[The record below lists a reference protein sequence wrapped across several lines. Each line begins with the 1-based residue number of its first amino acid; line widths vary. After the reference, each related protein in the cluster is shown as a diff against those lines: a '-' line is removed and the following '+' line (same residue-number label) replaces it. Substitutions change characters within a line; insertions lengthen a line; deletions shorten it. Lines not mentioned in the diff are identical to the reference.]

1 MKTAKLILILLCINL
16 SAGCVRDNG
25 SNAIKEKRNDIRDD
39 SIPGNK
45 DTEVS
50 SPESGQTNNI
60 SSGEKTGMEIIS
72 SQEVKF
78 HIGDSLT
85 IRGFVADIYLSDKV
99 AYINFENKF
108 PKNIFSCAV
117 FENRLNDFG
126 DLSRYKE
133 KTVEVTGKITT
144 YKNKPQVILNSKDQ
158 IRIMTN
164 EK

>member
-1 MKTAKLILILLCINL
+1 MKTAKLILVLLCINL

-25 SNAIKEKRNDIRDD
+25 SNAVKENKNDIPEN
-39 SIPGNK
+39 SIPGNR
-45 DTEVS
+45 DSEVS
-50 SPESGQTNNI
+50 SPESGKVNYTG
-60 SSGEKTGMEIIS
+60 SGEKTGMEIIS

-85 IRGFVADIYLSDKV
+85 IRGYVADIYLSDKV

-117 FENRLNDFG
+117 FENRFNDFG

>member
-1 MKTAKLILILLCINL
+1 MKTAKLILVLLSINL
-16 SAGCVRDNG
+16 SSGCVRDNG
-25 SNAIKEKRNDIRDD
+25 SAASNEKRKEIREN
-39 SIPGNK
+39 SIPGK
-45 DTEVS
+45 RDAEVT
-50 SPESGQTNNI
+50 SPESGKTNYT
-60 SSGEKTGMEIIS
+60 SSGEKSGMKIIS
-72 SQEVKF
+72 SLEVKL

-85 IRGFVADIYLSDKV
+85 IRGYVADIYLSDKV

-117 FENRLNDFG
+117 FESRFNDFG
-126 DLSRYKE
+126 DLSKYKD

>member
-1 MKTAKLILILLCINL
+1 MKTAKLILVLLCINL

-25 SNAIKEKRNDIRDD
+25 SNAVKEKKNDIRDNN
-39 SIPGNK
+39 IPGNK
-45 DTEVS
+45 DAEVS
-50 SPESGQTNNI
+50 SPESGNANYTG
-60 SSGEKTGMEIIS
+60 SGEKTGMEIIS

-85 IRGFVADIYLSDKV
+85 IRGYVADIYLSDKV

-117 FENRLNDFG
+117 FENRFNDFG

>member
-1 MKTAKLILILLCINL
+1 MKKAKLILVLLCINL

-25 SNAIKEKRNDIRDD
+25 SNAVKEKKNDIPEN
-39 SIPGNK
+39 SIPGNR
-45 DTEVS
+45 DSEVS
-50 SPESGQTNNI
+50 SPESGKVNYTG
-60 SSGEKTGMEIIS
+60 SGEKTGMEIIS

-85 IRGFVADIYLSDKV
+85 IRGYVADIYLSDKV

-117 FENRLNDFG
+117 FENRFNDFG

>member
-1 MKTAKLILILLCINL
+1 MKTAKLILVLLFINL

-25 SNAIKEKRNDIRDD
+25 SAASNEKRNSIREDI
-39 SIPGNK
+39 IPGNK
-45 DTEVS
+45 DAGIS
-50 SPESGQTNNI
+50 SSESGKNYTG
-60 SSGEKTGMEIIS
+60 SGEKSGMKTIS
-72 SQEVKF
+72 SQEVKL

-85 IRGFVADIYLSDKV
+85 IRGYVADIYLSDKV

-117 FENRLNDFG
+117 FENRFNDFG
-126 DLSRYKE
+126 DLSKYKD

>member
-1 MKTAKLILILLCINL
+1 MKTANIVLVLLSLSL
-16 SAGCVRDNG
+16 SAGCVKENG
-25 SNAIKEKRNDIRDD
+25 PAVLSDTGKDI
-39 SIPGNK
+39 
-45 DTEVS
+45 
-50 SPESGQTNNI
+50 PESSI
-60 SSGEKTGMEIIS
+60 SVKRDREASSTETGKTKSGDSGLKTIS

-85 IRGFVADIYLSDKV
+85 IRGYVADIYLSDKV

-108 PKNIFSCAV
+108 PKNVFSCAV
-117 FENRLNDFG
+117 FESRFNDFG
-126 DLSRYKE
+126 DLSRFKE
-133 KTVEVTGKITT
+133 KTVAVTGKITT